1 MSEHR
6 SQQETAE
13 IAAARPSRWPGR
25 PLAISI
31 GALLAVGLAIGAD
44 AIDLVIEAIFA
55 AANSAEPVIRSQDGL
70 SGLLLGAVGCF
81 ALAHA
86 VYRRQRGVDRLI
98 GWLALVAA
106 AAASVGS
113 LLLLTYPYGFYGV
126 VSVIVVGAP
135 IIGAL
140 VVAYCGAS
148 AGRDRLIERGP
159 RLPIAQIALVLS
171 GALIVPVVIDSFLSF
186 DGMIT
191 AATAVSMFSRGVATC
206 VVGALVARRLNS
218 SRPFALRLAVA
229 LVVVGSIA
237 AAAASVGSLLSVVF
251 SDAEGALAIPA
262 LALPLSLISGSLRAI
277 VTLGA
282 GQMADPISN
291 VAYSLNSVSGDL
303 HWLVSSLFSVGV
315 AIALLFVDLLLAR
328 AIYRGSRRALI
339 AMIVIAA
346 LTIPAGVATS
356 YGLSLGP
363 DDYYWTESIALIIR
377 DSALQILLIALLLLS
392 RRSIRSAS

>member
-25 PLAISI
+25 SLAISI
-31 GALLAVGLAIGAD
+31 GALLAVGLFPLG
-44 AIDLVIEAIFA
+44 LVIEAIFA
-55 AANSAEPVIRSQDGL
+55 AANSAEPVIGSQDAL
-70 SGLLLGAVGCF
+70 SGLLLGTVGCF

-98 GWLALVAA
+98 GWLALVVA
-106 AAASVGS
+106 VGPIATT
-113 LLLLTYPYGFYGV
+113 LFLLTYPYGFYGV

-140 VVAYCGAS
+140 VVAYRGAS

-171 GALIVPVVIDSFLSF
+171 GALIVPVVIDSFLSL

-262 LALPLSLISGSLRAI
+262 LALPLSLISGSLWAI
-277 VTLGA
+277 ETLGA

-291 VAYSLNSVSGDL
+291 VVYSLNSVSGDL
-303 HWLVSSLFSVGV
+303 HWLVSYLFSVGV

-363 DDYYWTESIALIIR
+363 DYYYRAESIALIIR

>member
-1 MSEHR
+1 MSEHG
-6 SQQETAE
+6 SQWETAE

-25 PLAISI
+25 SLAISI
-31 GALLAVGLAIGAD
+31 GALLAVGLFPLG
-44 AIDLVIEAIFA
+44 LVIEAIFA
-55 AANSAEPVIRSQDGL
+55 AANSAEPVIGSQDAL

-98 GWLALVAA
+98 GWLALVVA
-106 AAASVGS
+106 VGPIA
-113 LLLLTYPYGFYGV
+113 LTLFLLTDPYGFYGV
-126 VSVIVVGAP
+126 VGVIVVGAP

-140 VVAYCGAS
+140 VVAYRGAS

-159 RLPIAQIALVLS
+159 HLPIAQIALVLS
-171 GALIVPVVIDSFLSF
+171 GALIVPAVIASFLSF
-186 DGMIT
+186 NGMIT
-191 AATAVSMFSRGVATC
+191 AATAVIMLSCGVATC
-206 VVGALVARRLNS
+206 VVGALIARRLNS

-282 GQMADPISN
+282 GQMADPIFN
-291 VAYSLNSVSGDL
+291 VVYSLNSVSGDL
-303 HWLVSSLFSVGV
+303 NWLVSYFFSVGV
-315 AIALLFVDLLLAR
+315 DISLLFVNLLLAR

-356 YGLSLGP
+356 YGLRLGP
-363 DDYYWTESIALIIR
+363 DYYYRAESIALILR